1 LLSESPFEDEIKRYA
16 KNLSIDSRGHDMH
29 TLTDSLADNL
39 YALPIA
45 QPVAEVDPQAVVVST
60 ADCDLTYAELD
71 RWSNRLARLLLR
83 IGAGPGTRIA
93 VAIDQPIESVV
104 AERAA
109 MKIGAITVPVTDD
122 GSYALGTPVGVT
134 TKDQQPEHADRITWL
149 VLDERSTLQRYL
161 TSSAA
166 RSGAAELVR

>member
-1 LLSESPFEDEIKRYA
+1 
-16 KNLSIDSRGHDMH
+16 MH

-39 YALPIA
+39 YVLPQA
-45 QPVAEVDPQAVVVST
+45 QSVAEVDPQAVVASV

-71 RWSNRLARLLLR
+71 RWSNRLARLLLA
-83 IGAGPGTRIA
+83 IGAGPGTRVA

-109 MKIGAITVPVTDD
+109 TKIGAITVPVTGDR
-122 GSYALGTPVGVT
+122 SYALGTPVGVT
-134 TKDQQPEHADRITWL
+134 TKEQQPEPADEITWL

-161 TSSAA
+161 ASSAA
-166 RSGAAELVR
+166 PLRAADLDLLPKTA

>member
-1 LLSESPFEDEIKRYA
+1 
-16 KNLSIDSRGHDMH
+16 MH

-39 YALPIA
+39 YVLPQA
-45 QPVAEVDPQAVVVST
+45 QSVAGVDPQAVVASA

-71 RWSNRLARLLLR
+71 RWSNRLARLLLA
-83 IGAGPGTRIA
+83 IGAGPGTRVA

-109 MKIGAITVPVTDD
+109 TKIGAITVPVTDD
-122 GSYALGTPVGVT
+122 RSYALGTPVGVT
-134 TKDQQPEHADRITWL
+134 TKDQQPERADEITWL

-161 TSSAA
+161 ASSAA
-166 RSGAAELVR
+166 PLRAADLDLLPKTA

>member
-1 LLSESPFEDEIKRYA
+1 
-16 KNLSIDSRGHDMH
+16 MH
-29 TLTDSLADNL
+29 TLTDSLADTR
-39 YALPIA
+39 YSLPVA
-45 QPVAEVDPQAVVVST
+45 QPVAGVDPNAVVAST

-83 IGAGPGTRIA
+83 LGAGPGTRIA
-93 VAIDQPIESVV
+93 VAIDQAIESVV

-109 MKIGAITVPVTDD
+109 TKIGAITVPVTDD
-122 GSYALGTPVGVT
+122 GSYALGTAVGIT
-134 TKDQQPEHADRITWL
+134 TKDQRPEHANEITWL

-166 RSGAAELVR
+166 PLRADDLDLLPKAA

>member
-1 LLSESPFEDEIKRYA
+1 
-16 KNLSIDSRGHDMH
+16 MH
-29 TLTDSLADNL
+29 TLTDSLADTL
-39 YALPIA
+39 HSLPEA
-45 QPVAEVDPQAVVVST
+45 QPVAGVDPHAVVAST

-83 IGAGPGTRIA
+83 LGAGPGTRIA
-93 VAIDQPIESVV
+93 VAIDQAIESVV

-109 MKIGAITVPVTDD
+109 TKIDAITVPVTDD
-122 GSYALGTPVGVT
+122 GSYALGTSVGIT
-134 TKDQQPEHADRITWL
+134 TKDQQPEHADAITWL

-166 RSGAAELVR
+166 PLRAADLDLLPKAA

>member
-1 LLSESPFEDEIKRYA
+1 
-16 KNLSIDSRGHDMH
+16 MH

-39 YALPIA
+39 YVLPLA

-60 ADCDLTYAELD
+60 ADCELTYAELD
-71 RWSNRLARLLLR
+71 RWSNRLARLLLG
-83 IGAGPGTRIA
+83 IGAGPGSRIA

-109 MKIGAITVPVTDD
+109 TKIGATTVPVTED
-122 GSYALGTPVGVT
+122 SSNALGAPVGIT
-134 TKDQQPEHADRITWL
+134 TKDQQPEHAGEITWL

-166 RSGAAELVR
+166 PLNAADLDLLPASA

>member
-1 LLSESPFEDEIKRYA
+1 
-16 KNLSIDSRGHDMH
+16 MH

-39 YALPIA
+39 YVLPQA
-45 QPVAEVDPQAVVVST
+45 QSVAEVDPQAVVASV

-71 RWSNRLARLLLR
+71 RWSNRLARLLLA
-83 IGAGPGTRIA
+83 IGAGPGTRVA

-109 MKIGAITVPVTDD
+109 TKIGAITVPVTDD
-122 GSYALGTPVGVT
+122 RSYALGTPVGVT
-134 TKDQQPEHADRITWL
+134 TKDQQPETADEITWL

-161 TSSAA
+161 ASSAA
-166 RSGAAELVR
+166 PLRAADLDLLPKTA

>member
-1 LLSESPFEDEIKRYA
+1 
-16 KNLSIDSRGHDMH
+16 MH

-39 YALPIA
+39 YSLPVA
-45 QPVAEVDPQAVVVST
+45 QPVAEVDPQAVVASA

-71 RWSNRLARLLLR
+71 RWSNRMARLLLR
-83 IGAGPGTRIA
+83 LGAGPGTRIA

-109 MKIGAITVPVTDD
+109 TKLGAVTVPVTDD
-122 GSYALGTPVGVT
+122 GSYILGTAVGIT
-134 TKDQQPEHADRITWL
+134 TKDQRPESADEITWL

-161 TSSAA
+161 TSSSAPLRAA
-166 RSGAAELVR
+166 DLDLLPKAA

>member
-1 LLSESPFEDEIKRYA
+1 
-16 KNLSIDSRGHDMH
+16 MH

-39 YALPIA
+39 YVLPLA
-45 QPVAEVDPQAVVVST
+45 EPVAEVDPQAVVVST

-71 RWSNRLARLLLR
+71 RWSNRLARLLLG

-109 MKIGAITVPVTDD
+109 TKIGAVTVPVTED
-122 GSYALGTPVGVT
+122 GSFALGTPVGVT
-134 TKDQQPEHADRITWL
+134 TKDQRPDQAGAITWL

-161 TSSAA
+161 TSSSAPLGTA
-166 RSGAAELVR
+166 DLDLLPASA

>member
-1 LLSESPFEDEIKRYA
+1 
-16 KNLSIDSRGHDMH
+16 MH

-39 YALPIA
+39 YVLPQA
-45 QPVAEVDPQAVVVST
+45 QSVAEVDPQAVVASA

-71 RWSNRLARLLLR
+71 RWSNRLARLLLA
-83 IGAGPGTRIA
+83 IGAGPGTRVA

-109 MKIGAITVPVTDD
+109 TKIGAITVPVADD
-122 GSYALGTPVGVT
+122 RSYALGTPVGVT
-134 TKDQQPEHADRITWL
+134 TKDQQPERADEITWL

-161 TSSAA
+161 ASSAA
-166 RSGAAELVR
+166 PLRAADLDLLPKTA